1 MFVLLLNEHFKE
13 QKEGKMK
20 LNSRQKKILD
30 ILTEKQRAT
39 VNYLSE
45 ALYYS
50 KMTIRRDLEE
60 MEKSGLLVRYHGGA
74 MLTMDYLDYPIDMRM
89 QIEKKEKQ
97 NVAALAEKHIKD
109 GQVIFLPGSST
120 CSFLLPCLKKHEN
133 IHVITNSVGF
143 MLYLSKVGI
152 KCTLTGGEYSASQ
165 GVVKGRGCERFLRY
179 VNSDIAFVTVDGI
192 SHDGVISVKDEENVE
207 LVRIGLENASKKILI
222 AVSSKQG
229 LKYTYNVGRTE
240 DFDDIIII

>member
-1 MFVLLLNEHFKE
+1 
-13 QKEGKMK
+13 
-20 LNSRQKKILD
+20 
-30 ILTEKQRAT
+30 
-39 VNYLSE
+39 
-45 ALYYS
+45 
-50 KMTIRRDLEE
+50 
-60 MEKSGLLVRYHGGA
+60 
-74 MLTMDYLDYPIDMRM
+74 
-89 QIEKKEKQ
+89 
-97 NVAALAEKHIKD
+97 
-109 GQVIFLPGSST
+109 
-120 CSFLLPCLKKHEN
+120 
-133 IHVITNSVGF
+133 

>member
-1 MFVLLLNEHFKE
+1 
-13 QKEGKMK
+13 MK

-89 QIEKKEKQ
+89 QIEKKE
-97 NVAALAEKHIKD
+97 N
-109 GQVIFLPGSST
+109 PG
-120 CSFLLPCLKKHEN
+120 
-133 IHVITNSVGF
+133 
-143 MLYLSKVGI
+143 
-152 KCTLTGGEYSASQ
+152 
-165 GVVKGRGCERFLRY
+165 
-179 VNSDIAFVTVDGI
+179 D
-192 SHDGVISVKDEENVE
+192 
-207 LVRIGLENASKKILI
+207 
-222 AVSSKQG
+222 
-229 LKYTYNVGRTE
+229 
-240 DFDDIIII
+240 